1 MFEKFVKDVTVNM
14 IVLRTVV
21 ATELINSNINDLAR
35 MEKEKE
41 RKKEEERLLRIA
53 RERQM
58 ESIRNRYY
66 QRFGTEYIK

>member
-1 MFEKFVKDVTVNM
+1 MFERFVENVTVNM

-21 ATELINSNINDLAR
+21 ATGLISENINDLAR

-41 RKKEEERLLRIA
+41 RKKEEERVLRIA

-58 ESIRNRYY
+58 EAIRNRYY

>member
-1 MFEKFVKDVTVNM
+1 MFEKFVENITTNV

-35 MEKEKE
+35 IAKEKE
-41 RKKEEERLLRIA
+41 RKKEEERVLRIA

-58 ESIRNRYY
+58 EAIRNRYY
-66 QRFGTEYIK
+66 QRFGVDYIK